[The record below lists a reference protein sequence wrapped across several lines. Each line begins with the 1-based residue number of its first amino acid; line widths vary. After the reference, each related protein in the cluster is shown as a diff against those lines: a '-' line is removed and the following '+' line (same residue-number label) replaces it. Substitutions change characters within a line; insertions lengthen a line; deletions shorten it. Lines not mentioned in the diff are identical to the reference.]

1 MSKHVIK
8 IFTPKII
15 LLAFILM
22 IAVGCGALFSYYLLR
37 NHQRAMRFQ
46 EALKQLDAGN
56 TAFAKRLLNLSINE
70 DPNNELAFVKMA
82 ELMVQEGR
90 WNNAAILWRR
100 ATILN
105 PLKADYRQA
114 EIDAL
119 LRGRLYNSLLTVLEQ
134 DSKDTKL
141 TPQQNSYLAYANY
154 KLDRVLVAEDIYLK
168 ITDRET
174 LLTPMARLLEVV
186 LNIKKNSPEARL
198 AQLAELAESKD
209 PVVAFEALE
218 HLARQFALDN
228 QPERA
233 EKAITR
239 ARELNPEC
247 GTPLLGQF
255 YFFNN
260 NFAAAIPI
268 FQEILAN
275 GIDPATAVMLGEAL
289 ASQNRLDDI
298 HKLSD
303 KYRVGNKTILQ
314 VGTYLDALQAFGRQ
328 DFEALRDNIKRVNG
342 VYKTPV
348 ALMMS
353 LHAAVYERDV
363 NGIRQVVDSIRVT
376 RGDTGLLEQ
385 AQNIVLPLIKAFF
398 DEQNLI
404 AAANLADLF
413 RNPDKPDIFLTRVSL
428 TGNFDKRLLQRRDVL
443 TALQAFPDDPVV
455 LRIAAAL
462 AMQNRQF
469 DEAIT
474 HIERNL
480 RNGNNAEPI
489 RLQYIL
495 ALQNTGQTDRA
506 ISQYQ
511 EVLKDNP
518 DNRAMVYSYFAFCVS
533 NNRKNE
539 LQALLTDTKQRP
551 QPEQRYLVPY
561 IEAELALLNND
572 IVSMVAALK
581 KAIAEQPLSTDQRED
596 VELIYRVAYLFAL
609 VDEIQPAI
617 ELYQRIA
624 DVYPMPIMI
633 QLNLA
638 ELYASVGEYERAL
651 ELAQAAWQAN
661 GSLLAVQECLGL
673 RLVETKR
680 YARAVQLLGLPVD
693 SKKATPRALDAWR
706 IATEALIK
714 EAFSAKKYLDC
725 LTLSQQLLRHFSS
738 NQMALDH
745 AAQCRAALGD
755 AAP

>member
-1 MSKHVIK
+1 MSKLHFK
-8 IFTPKII
+8 IFSPKII
-15 LLAFILM
+15 LLVLFLV
-22 IAVGCGALFSYYLLR
+22 IAAGSSALFAYYLVR
-37 NHQRAMRFQ
+37 GHQRSMRFQ

-56 TAFAKRLLNLSINE
+56 IPFAKRLLNISINE

-82 ELMVQEGR
+82 ELMVKEGR

-100 ATILN
+100 AAILN
-105 PLKADYRQA
+105 PLKAEYRQA

-119 LRGRLYNSLLTVLEQ
+119 LRGRLYNSLLTVLELEA
-134 DSKDTKL
+134 KDTKL
-141 TPQQNSYLAYANY
+141 TPQQNCYLAYANY
-154 KLDRVLVAEDIYLK
+154 KLDRVLVAEEIFVS

-174 LLTPMARLLEVV
+174 QLTPMARLLEVV
-186 LNIKKNSPEARL
+186 LNIKKNSPETRL
-198 AQLAELAESKD
+198 AELAELAESKD

-218 HLARQFALDN
+218 HLARQFTLDN

-233 EKAITR
+233 ENALTR
-239 ARELNPEC
+239 ARDLNPEC
-247 GTPLLGQF
+247 GTPILGQF

-275 GIDPATAVMLGEAL
+275 GMDPAIALMLGEAL

-298 HKLSD
+298 HKLSEQ
-303 KYRVGNKTILQ
+303 YRVGNKTILQ
-314 VGTYLDALQAFGRQ
+314 VSTYLDALQAFGRQ
-328 DFEALRDNIKRVNG
+328 DFPALRDNIKRING

-376 RGDTGLLEQ
+376 RGDNVLLEQ
-385 AQNIVLPLIKAFF
+385 AQGIVMPLIKTFF

-404 AAANLADLF
+404 AAATLADLF
-413 RNPDKPDIFLTRVSL
+413 RNPDKPDLFLTRVSL
-428 TGNFDKRLLQRRDVL
+428 TGNFDKRLLQRRDVMS
-443 TALQAFPDDPVV
+443 ALQAFPDDPVV

-469 DEAIT
+469 GEAIT

-480 RNGNNAEPI
+480 RNGNTTEPI

-511 EVLKDNP
+511 EVLKANP
-518 DNRAMVYSYFAFCVS
+518 DNRAMAYSYFAFCVS

-539 LQALLTDTKQRP
+539 LQALLADTRQRP
-551 QPEQRYLVPY
+551 KPEQRYLAPY

-572 IVSMVAALK
+572 IATMVATLK
-581 KAIAEQPLSTDQRED
+581 KAIVEQPLSADQRED

-609 VDEIQPAI
+609 VDEIRPAI

-638 ELYASVGEYERAL
+638 ELYASVGEYEKAL

-680 YARAVQLLGLPVD
+680 YARAIQLLGLPVD
-693 SKKATPRALDAWR
+693 SKKASPRALDAWR
-706 IATEALIK
+706 AAMESLIRD
-714 EAFSAKKYLDC
+714 AFTAKKYLDC
-725 LTLSQQLLRHFSS
+725 LNLSQQLLRHFSD
-738 NQMALDH
+738 NQLALDH
-745 AAQCRAALGD
+745 VAQCRAVLGD